1 MPTESIHIRTLIDEA
16 PVPPPR
22 PQQSAITTIPDIPVA
37 YNDKVVAFLRQP
49 NIMDILKE
57 RHSALGQNIALREKV
72 NTIRIEGTT
81 ALQRLGHDVPL
92 ALLLRYNII
101 LFLNHI
107 YVFTLLLK
115 SHKIF
120 SINKISVFVSEFI
133 NFKLHIYSLIRA
145 SFLIILD

>member
-1 MPTESIHIRTLIDEA
+1 MGIKHYLNCLYFQRFFICHARKATSFIDPRLPTEPIHTRTLLDEA
-16 PVPPPR
+16 CVPPPR
-22 PQQSAITTIPDIPVA
+22 PQQSAFTTTPDIPVA

-92 ALLLRYNII
+92 ALLLRYTIM
-101 LFLNHI
+101 
-107 YVFTLLLK
+107 
-115 SHKIF
+115 
-120 SINKISVFVSEFI
+120 
-133 NFKLHIYSLIRA
+133 
-145 SFLIILD
+145 

>member
-1 MPTESIHIRTLIDEA
+1 MPTEAAHARTLLDEA

-22 PQQSAITTIPDIPVA
+22 PQQSAVTTTPDIPVA

-57 RHSALGQNIALREKV
+57 RHSVLGQNIALREKV

-92 ALLLRYNII
+92 ALLLRYKRS
-101 LFLNHI
+101 L
-107 YVFTLLLK
+107 
-115 SHKIF
+115 
-120 SINKISVFVSEFI
+120 SE
-133 NFKLHIYSLIRA
+133 
-145 SFLIILD
+145 